1 MTFPERLHELR
12 TASSL
17 SQEQLALQLNV
28 TRQAVAKWESGHA
41 LPDMDRAIAL
51 RRLYRVTLDSLFLPP
66 EECVSQGGGIKQDMC
81 REALIDFL
89 LRAKRST
96 YAAKSGFVEPSRLLS
111 HDAAYQEGDY
121 YYLDTYLG
129 GQSFSGE
136 EAVWIKGVP
145 IWSMNYTGRV
155 TGEGFSGD
163 FLKEALMNV
172 PREYPYRGPLCF
184 QQGNLSYHAVI
195 QGDFEWYSGV
205 EEIFFEGRK
214 VYECMFHGGKVV

>member
-1 MTFPERLHELR
+1 MTFPERLRELR
-12 TASSL
+12 TSASL

-28 TRQAVAKWESGHA
+28 TRQAVAKWESGRA
-41 LPDMDRAIAL
+41 LPDLDRAIAIG
-51 RRLYRVTLDSLFLPP
+51 RLYRVTLDSLFLPP
-66 EECVSQGGGIKQDMC
+66 EECAAQGRSDRQDMS
-81 REALIDFL
+81 RETLIDFL

-96 YAAKSGFVEPSRLLS
+96 YAAKSGLVDSSRPSS
-111 HDAAYQEGDY
+111 HDAAYREGDY

-129 GQSFSGE
+129 GKRFSGE
-136 EAVWIKGVP
+136 EAVWIKNVP
-145 IWSMNYTGRV
+145 VWSMNYTGRV

-163 FLKEALMNV
+163 FLKEALMQV

-184 QQGNLSYHAVI
+184 QQGSLSYHAVI

-214 VYECMFHGGKVV
+214 VYECMFHGGKVE